1 MTQALAASAVATP
14 RFDGAHGADGADGA
28 DGARARYATKQRQSF
43 SLQARIALTVALL
56 AALMLAIGGFGL
68 QGGYKANRANRDT
81 YQNKLAATMNIG
93 AAELLIARMR
103 LVLGAAT
110 ANVDDAITQRQIAR
124 ATEYLAQSDDAWRRF
139 VGQPHEPGEAPLI
152 EAANQHREALRN
164 AMLAFM
170 DALKKGERAA
180 ADQIG
185 TVQLSPLFNEL
196 TTADEALKRTLYTN
210 AQHRYEEA
218 EHYFSTFLVASAAL
232 IAVGLLAAV
241 ISWMTLRRAIM
252 RPLDEALGHF
262 TAIAAGDLSRD
273 IDNLRADEM
282 GQLLAGLQTM
292 QTQLSKT
299 VTAVRDSCEAIGT
312 ATREIAAGT
321 LDLSTRTEEQAA
333 SLEETAAS
341 MSELTATVKQN
352 AEHAQQARGL
362 ADDASMAAQGS
373 SAVIGR
379 MTGTM
384 SRIDVSSRKI
394 ADITGIIDGIAFQTN
409 ILALNAAVEAARAG
423 EHGRGFAVV
432 AAEVRA
438 LAQHSSS
445 AAKQIGELVAD
456 SVSAAADG
464 TVLATE
470 AEQAMHHV
478 LDGVQRFA
486 LVMNEI
492 VAAAL
497 EQRTGIEQVDTAI
510 SLMDSITQQ
519 NAALV
524 EQASAAAQAL
534 DQQSQELARQVA
546 VFSVR

>member
-1 MTQALAASAVATP
+1 MTQALTADAVHASRLNGVDDP
-14 RFDGAHGADGADGA
+14 
-28 DGARARYATKQRQSF
+28 GARNAARHRRTF

-68 QGGYKANRANRDT
+68 QGGYQANRANRDT
-81 YQNKLAATMNIG
+81 YQNKLAATMHIG

-110 ANVDDAITQRQIAR
+110 ANVDDAVTQRQIAR

-152 EAANQHREALRN
+152 DAANQRREALRDT
-164 AMLAFM
+164 MLAFM

-180 ADQIG
+180 ADRIG
-185 TVQLSPLFNEL
+185 TVQLSPLFNDL
-196 TTADEALKRTLYTN
+196 STADEALKRTLFTN

-218 EHYFSTFLVASAAL
+218 EQYFRTFLIASAAL
-232 IAVGLLAAV
+232 IAIGLLAAV
-241 ISWMTLRRAIM
+241 VGWITLRRAIM
-252 RPLDEALGHF
+252 RPLDDALGHF
-262 TAIAAGDLSRD
+262 NAIASGDLARR
-273 IDNLRADEM
+273 IETHRADEM

-299 VTAVRDSCEAIGT
+299 VTAVRDSCDAIGT

-352 AEHAQQARGL
+352 ADHAQQARGL
-362 ADDASMAAQGS
+362 ADDASTAAQGS
-373 SAVIGR
+373 NAVIGR

-384 SRIDVSSRKI
+384 SRIDISSRKI

-445 AAKQIGELVAD
+445 AAKQIGELIAD

-464 TVLATE
+464 TALVTE
-470 AEQAMHHV
+470 AEQAMQQV
-478 LDGVQRFA
+478 LSTVQRFA

-534 DQQSQELARQVA
+534 DQQSQDLARQVA

>member
-1 MTQALAASAVATP
+1 MKLTTKLPLAFAAALLLMFAAALYGLFSLNQSVKVYNTEVRNHVANERAVLTMLATFKLQVQEWKDVLLRGKDPSKLEHGWAAFEQREHTVDEQARALLDTLPEGKSRTLVAQFAAAHTAMGGGYRTGLEAFKSADFDPTAGDRAVAGVDREP
-14 RFDGAHGADGADGA
+14 
-28 DGARARYATKQRQSF
+28 AR
-43 SLQARIALTVALL
+43 LL
-56 AALMLAIGGFGL
+56 A
-68 QGGYKANRANRDT
+68 
-81 YQNKLAATMNIG
+81 
-93 AAELLIARMR
+93 E
-103 LVLGAAT
+103 
-110 ANVDDAITQRQIAR
+110 
-124 ATEYLAQSDDAWRRF
+124 AQ
-139 VGQPHEPGEAPLI
+139 
-152 EAANQHREALRN
+152 
-164 AMLAFM
+164 
-170 DALKKGERAA
+170 
-180 ADQIG
+180 
-185 TVQLSPLFNEL
+185 
-196 TTADEALKRTLYTN
+196 
-210 AQHRYEEA
+210 
-218 EHYFSTFLVASAAL
+218 
-232 IAVGLLAAV
+232 
-241 ISWMTLRRAIM
+241 
-252 RPLDEALGHF
+252 
-262 TAIAAGDLSRD
+262 
-273 IDNLRADEM
+273 
-282 GQLLAGLQTM
+282 
-292 QTQLSKT
+292 
-299 VTAVRDSCEAIGT
+299 
-312 ATREIAAGT
+312 REIAAQSETVSARAAAGARRALVVSMVLMLVALGAGLGGAFMFSRSIT
-321 LDLSTRTEEQAA
+321 RPLNRAIDVAHTVADGNLTSEWHATGNDEVAELLGALKNMQTSLSRVVSTVRRNAEGVAASSSQIAAGNLSLSARTEEQAA

-352 AEHAQQARGL
+352 ADHAQQARGL
-362 ADDASMAAQGS
+362 ADDASSAAQSS

-445 AAKQIGELVAD
+445 AAKQIGELIAD

-464 TVLATE
+464 TGLVTE
-470 AEQAMHHV
+470 AEQAMQQV
-478 LDGVQRFA
+478 LTTVQRFA

-534 DQQSQELARQVA
+534 DQQSQDLARQVA

>member
-1 MTQALAASAVATP
+1 MTYALAADAVDASHH
-14 RFDGAHGADGADGA
+14 DAADGSSGRLTLKRR
-28 DGARARYATKQRQSF
+28 RAFT
-43 SLQARIALTVALL
+43 LQARIALTVALL

-68 QGGYKANRANRDT
+68 QGGYTANRANRDT
-81 YQNKLAATMNIG
+81 YQNKLAATMHIG

-110 ANVDDAITQRQIAR
+110 ANVDDAVTQRQIAR

-139 VGQPHEPGEAPLI
+139 VGQPHEPGEASLI

-170 DALKKGERAA
+170 DSLKKGERAA
-180 ADQIG
+180 ADRIG
-185 TVQLSPLFNEL
+185 TVQLSPLFNDL
-196 TTADEALKRTLYTN
+196 TVADETLKRTLYTN
-210 AQHRYEEA
+210 AQRRYEEA
-218 EHYFSTFLVASAAL
+218 EHSFRTFLIASSTL
-232 IAVGLLAAV
+232 IAIGLLAAIV
-241 ISWMTLRRAIM
+241 SWITLRRAIM
-252 RPLDEALGHF
+252 RPLEDALGHF
-262 TAIAAGDLSRD
+262 NAIAAGDLSRS
-273 IDNLRADEM
+273 IETRRADEM
-282 GQLLAGLQTM
+282 GQLLAGLKTM
-292 QTQLSKT
+292 QVQLSKT

-352 AEHAQQARGL
+352 ADHAQQARGL
-362 ADDASMAAQGS
+362 ADDASAAAQS
-373 SAVIGR
+373 SSGVIGR
-379 MTGTM
+379 MTDTM

-464 TVLATE
+464 TGLVTE
-470 AEQAMHHV
+470 AGHAMQQV
-478 LDGVQRFA
+478 LGTVQRFA

-534 DQQSQELARQVA
+534 DQQSQDLARQVA